1 MRNLWMAAG
10 LLLGT
15 VAFTSCDSGTKETD
29 SNTTVDTAASDT
41 PVADV
46 SLTDEKR
53 EFMAYAYNISNQQ
66 VELGKL
72 AVEKGLSP
80 QVKEY
85 GQRMIDLYG
94 KKLEELGEMSG
105 QYQVTLPE
113 TMTEDQ
119 AGRVQEL
126 RETET
131 GKFDRAY
138 WDNVIDAHKDA
149 ADEFDDNVK
158 DVAETDNTAFNFWA
172 RNTAKEIR
180 AHMEQAMRF
189 RLDLK
194 N

>member
-15 VAFTSCDSGTKETD
+15 VAFVSCDSGTQETD
-29 SNTTVDTAASDT
+29 TTSTADTELNETA
-41 PVADV
+41 VADTT
-46 SLTDEKR
+46 LTEEKR
-53 EFMAYAYNISNQQ
+53 EFMAYAYNISSQQ

-72 AVEKGLSP
+72 AVEKGFSP

-94 KKLEELGEMSG
+94 KKLEELQEMAE
-105 QYQVTLPE
+105 QYSVSLPQAME
-113 TMTEDQ
+113 DDQ

-126 RETET
+126 RDTEA
-131 GKFDRAY
+131 GKFDRTY
-138 WDNVIDAHKDA
+138 WDHVVDAHKDA

-158 DVAETDNTAFNFWA
+158 DIAETDNSTFNLWA

>member
-10 LLLGT
+10 LLFGT
-15 VAFTSCDSGTKETD
+15 VAFMSCDSGTQETD
-29 SNTTVDTAASDT
+29 TTSNVDTELNETAVTDT
-41 PVADV
+41 
-46 SLTDEKR
+46 SLTEEKR

-72 AVEKGLSP
+72 AVEKGISP

-85 GQRMIDLYG
+85 GQRMVDLYNT
-94 KKLEELGEMSG
+94 KLEELQEMSG
-105 QYQVTLPE
+105 QYGVSLPQAME
-113 TMTEDQ
+113 DDQ

-126 RETET
+126 RDTET

-138 WDNVIDAHKDA
+138 WDHVIDAHKDA

-158 DVAETDNTAFNFWA
+158 DIAETDNTTFNLWA

>member
-1 MRNLWMAAG
+1 MKNLWMAAG
-10 LLLGT
+10 LLFGA
-15 VAFTSCDSGTKETD
+15 VAFMSCDSGNQETD
-29 SNTTVDTAASDT
+29 TTGNVDTELNQTA
-41 PVADV
+41 VADA
-46 SLTDEKR
+46 SLTEEKR

-72 AVEKGLSP
+72 AVEKGISP

-85 GQRMIDLYG
+85 GQRMVSLYG
-94 KKLEELGEMSG
+94 EKLEELQEIAG
-105 QYQVTLPE
+105 QYSVSLPQAME
-113 TMTEDQ
+113 DDQ

-126 RETET
+126 RDTET

-138 WDNVIDAHKDA
+138 WDHVIEAHEDA

-158 DVAETDNTAFNFWA
+158 DIAETDNTTFNLWA

-180 AHMEQAMRF
+180 AHMEQAMQF